1 MRRGSTVAALY
12 IICAL
17 FQCVY
22 GQRFIQQDDL
32 EGNSFLTTI
41 DAYDSKIIVS
51 GAKAVET
58 GIGAKNHTFVYDEVV
73 DSVYVLDAYELNGIW
88 KQEMK
93 DSLVLL
99 LDSRLDRKFSVL
111 VKYDLVTLEKD
122 SVHLKPPPEW
132 RNMIIGDMHLAD
144 DHIFVSALAFNPSS
158 ENADRANLTAI
169 FKLDFDLNLVGA
181 FTYEEFLEFSTIV
194 SLADDGNNLKV
205 IVNKSDFGDIDV
217 PDYINNLVNV
227 SFGGEVINTSFT
239 IRSDYDRLF
248 PRAGGLYP
256 ISVTSSG
263 NTLFGVN
270 TKEFDTGLRGGSRM
284 LLHCVS
290 PAGELLWTYDTYG
303 ESRWHIDA
311 RAYHFEDI
319 HVMEDGSILVSG
331 HAFRHAGH
339 ERFFETAFV
348 TSLNEDGSHN
358 WTKLFYYKPGYVP
371 AAHAET
377 LDFEPDPMVSSF
389 RGIGVGAS
397 GDIYV
402 AGSAYF
408 LPRFNNL
415 GVSISEDT
423 APLFARLD
431 SNGCLTPQCETEII
445 IGEPAVPNTTV
456 VPGRAWIEQSWAGT
470 DTLTSHYRYAQD
482 SIFEAGRYYVP
493 VERYNLATA
502 RYEPTEY
509 ALRELTGMTIVRLD
523 SVDHIINDKLM
534 EVGAQAPFVAS
545 YPGNIPFLPVQ
556 FRVLE
561 RDSVVTYD
569 GETRLR
575 MIYDCPQLNSPDVVI
590 YTWLDGIGRL
600 EGMFSVFKDCEEPI
614 RSRIACVR
622 DGENIIYKAVGFEN
636 CDIINNTREVDAVQ
650 AIRLFPNPTAGELN
664 ITNLPQGSQ
673 VVLYDAL
680 GSLVLRTRAA
690 RIDVSALPGGVYWA
704 NIVFEGQSVTRKVV
718 VRR

>member
-1 MRRGSTVAALY
+1 MNIRSILLAGLIAIISQAAF
-12 IICAL
+12 A
-17 FQCVY
+17 
-22 GQRFIQQDDL
+22 QRFIEQFDL
-32 EGNSFLTTI
+32 EGRSSFY
-41 DAYDSKIIVS
+41 AVNVFGSRIIVS
-51 GAKAVET
+51 GSKSIVAGVESE
-58 GIGAKNHTFVYDEVV
+58 NHTFVYDEAI
-73 DSVYVLDAYELNGIW
+73 DSSYVLDIYELSGIW
-88 KQEMK
+88 KQELK
-93 DSLVLL
+93 DSLLL
-99 LDSRLDRKFSVL
+99 LLTREFDNKTGAL
-111 VKYDLVTLEKD
+111 VKYNLITSEKD

-144 DHIFVSALAFNPSS
+144 DHIFISALAFNAVSDNVERTS
-158 ENADRANLTAI
+158 VSAI
-169 FKLDFDLNLVGA
+169 LKYDFDLNLVA
-181 FTYEEFLEFSTIV
+181 TFRYNEFEESSCIV
-194 SLADDGNNLKV
+194 SLADDGNHLKV
-205 IVNKSDFGDIDV
+205 IVNKSDFQEVDI
-217 PDYINNLVNV
+217 PEYINYLVNV
-227 SFGGEVINTSFT
+227 SFDGEVISTPFT
-239 IRSDYDRLF
+239 NRSDYEARF
-248 PRAGGLYP
+248 PYTGGNYP
-256 ISVTSSG
+256 IAITSSG

-270 TKEFDTGLRGGSRM
+270 TDEWGSCLRGSSRM

-290 PAGELLWTYDTYG
+290 PAGELLWTYENFSENCY
-303 ESRWHIDA
+303 RIDA

-319 HVMEDGSILVSG
+319 HVTEDGSILVSG
-331 HAFRHAGH
+331 HAFRNAGH

-397 GDIYV
+397 GDVYV
-402 AGSAYF
+402 AGSADF

-431 SNGCLTPQCETEII
+431 NNGCLSPQCETETI
-445 IGEPAVPNTTV
+445 IGEPAVPNSTV
-456 VPGRAWIEQSWAGT
+456 VPGRSWIEQHWAGT

-482 SIFEAGRYYVP
+482 SIYEAGRYYVP
-493 VERYNLATA
+493 VELYNPATA

-575 MIYDCPQLNSPDVVI
+575 MIYDCPQLNSPDVVT

-600 EGMFSVFKDCEEPI
+600 EGMFSVFQDCEEPI
-614 RSRIACVR
+614 RGRIACVR
-622 DGENIIYKAVGFEN
+622 DGETIIYKAADFEN
-636 CDIINNTREVDAVQ
+636 CDIINSTRRADAAQ
-650 AIRLFPNPTAGELN
+650 EIRLYPNPTAGELN

-673 VVLYDAL
+673 VALYDAL

-690 RIDVSALPGGVYWA
+690 RIDVSALPGGVYWV
-704 NIVFEGQSVTRKVV
+704 NIVFGGRSVTRKVV
-718 VRR
+718 VR